1 MKNLHDILKKENYR
15 KVKFKITK
23 TQHLLIKAKING
35 VTGNFILDTGAS
47 NSCVG
52 FESVDLFLLEAKKS
66 KTKAAGAGATRMFT
80 QLALKNQL
88 QLGTWKDSDFELVIF
103 DLSHVNEALTQHKA
117 KPVHGIIGADIL
129 MKGKAIVDY
138 FNHCL
143 YLKHYTFS
151 TKNKQQHHLSSS
163 INPQE

>member
-35 VTGNFILDTGAS
+35 VIGNFILDTGAS

-66 KTKAAGAGATRMFT
+66 KTKAAGAGASGMFT

-88 QLGTWKDSDFELVIF
+88 QLGSWKDYDFELVIF

-138 FNHCL
+138 YNHYL
-143 YLKHYTFS
+143 YLLK
-151 TKNKQQHHLSSS
+151 
-163 INPQE
+163 

>member
-52 FESVDLFLLEAKKS
+52 FESVDLFLLDAKKS
-66 KTKAAGAGATRMFT
+66 KTKAAGAGATGMFT

-88 QLGTWKDSDFELVIF
+88 QLGSWKDSHFELVIF

-138 FNHCL
+138 YNHYL
-143 YLKHYTFS
+143 YLLK
-151 TKNKQQHHLSSS
+151 
-163 INPQE
+163 